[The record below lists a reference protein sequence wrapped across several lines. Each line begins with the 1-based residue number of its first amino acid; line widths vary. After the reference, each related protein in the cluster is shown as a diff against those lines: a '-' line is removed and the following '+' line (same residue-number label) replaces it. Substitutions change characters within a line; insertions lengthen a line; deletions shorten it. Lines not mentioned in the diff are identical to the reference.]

1 MQRKRVLQYGVLLTY
16 VAVNAAAFLFTM
28 TRVQVLPTWA
38 MRYSYAMMAPY
49 QTFNTR
55 NADLRA
61 EGRMGSGAWQTVD
74 LHPYYPYGHGE
85 ANARTY
91 LLIARWAA
99 MESGDETHLRA
110 GYQRLTEELLAL
122 ERARGR
128 PFTQVRLLWETWPSS
143 PAGFEAY
150 RAWPYLSGSIVGT
163 AP

>member
-1 MQRKRVLQYGVLLTY
+1 VASSPLITYLGVT
-16 VAVNAAAFLFTM
+16 AAAFLFTM

-38 MRYSYAMMAPY
+38 LRFSYAMMAPY

-55 NADLRA
+55 NAALRA
-61 EGRMGSGAWQTVD
+61 EGRTGSGSWQTID

-85 ANARTY
+85 ANARNY

-99 MESGDETHLRA
+99 METNDESRLRA
-110 GYQRLTEELLAL
+110 GYQRLAEELLIL
-122 ERARGR
+122 EQSRGKL
-128 PFTQVRLLWETWPSS
+128 FTQVRLTWETWPSS

-150 RAWPYLSGSIVGT
+150 REWPYLSGSLVGI